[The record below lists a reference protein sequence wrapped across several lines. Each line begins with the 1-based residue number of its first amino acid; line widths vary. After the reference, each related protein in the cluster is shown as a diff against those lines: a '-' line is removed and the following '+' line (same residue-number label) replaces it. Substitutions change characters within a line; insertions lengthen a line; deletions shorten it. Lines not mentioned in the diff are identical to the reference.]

1 MKKNIIGIVS
11 VVAFALIAGY
21 NVYRLQKPAEMSD
34 IALAN
39 VEALAEGEI
48 DGGQLPG
55 VTITCG
61 KTGGACWMENGY
73 CYRGE
78 YTYKQCSFT
87 GSQWTS
93 CSSNC

>member
-1 MKKNIIGIVS
+1 MKKKIIT
-11 VVAFALIAGY
+11 VAFVAALGIFAGY
-21 NVYRLQKPAEMSD
+21 TAYNTQKPEAMSE